1 MVERDNKNQPVKRVF
16 FWQIPG
22 DVPGYRTLPDPFQS
36 PRTLPDADYQLSPHL
51 NTPQSHQATL
61 AADALTLLTAA
72 GSNTFKTGQK
82 PGRKP
87 FKYLAVLIILLLMSG
102 MVLTGY
108 DHYVT
113 DGGVNLSLA
122 SSQLNTVSV
131 AQAKPIEAPRI
142 FELTLGK
149 QNRTPQSTLR
159 VVTHVVVK
167 GDTLWD
173 IAEEYVKDPF
183 RYPELAELSKIKNPD
198 LIYPYDLVRIHIYE

>member
-36 PRTLPDADYQLSPHL
+36 TRTVTDAGYQLPSHL
-51 NTPQSHQATL
+51 NTQQSQQARP
-61 AADALTLLTAA
+61 AADALA
-72 GSNTFKTGQK
+72 GQK
-82 PGRKP
+82 PGRKL
-87 FKYLAVLIILLLMSG
+87 FKNLAALIMLLFVSG

-108 DHYVT
+108 NHYVS
-113 DGGVNLSLA
+113 DRWDNMSLA
-122 SSQLNTVSV
+122 SSKLTAVSV
-131 AQAKPIEAPRI
+131 AQAEPIEEPKI
-142 FELTLGK
+142 FELTLGQ

-159 VVTHVVVK
+159 VITHVVVK

-173 IAEEYVKDPF
+173 IAEAYVKDPF